1 MKRLFWLLV
10 SCFWVAIDLWTK
22 HLAVLHLQGQPDID
36 VLPVLRWRYAE
47 NYGAAFSILTGNT
60 WLLLAIGVLVSG
72 FLLIALLKPQ
82 KSSFFLSFGY
92 ASILGGAIGNIY
104 DRISFGYVRD
114 MISVYY
120 TPWDFYFA
128 IFNVADVAINVGV
141 AAILIDWLFIK
152 KKDAN

>member
-1 MKRLFWLLV
+1 MVSFFWL
-10 SCFWVAIDLWTK
+10 AIDLWTK
-22 HLAVLHLQGQPDID
+22 HLAVLHLQKQADIE
-36 VLPVLRWRYAE
+36 VLPILRWRYAE

-60 WLLLAIGVLVSG
+60 WLLLGIGIVISI
-72 FLLIALLKPQ
+72 FLLFALLKPQ
-82 KSSFFLSFGY
+82 QSSWLLSLGY

-104 DRISFGYVRD
+104 DRISLGYVRD

-141 AAILIDWLFIK
+141 IALILDWIFVK
-152 KKDAN
+152 KKA

>member
-1 MKRLFWLLV
+1 MKRLLWLLV
-10 SCFWVAIDLWTK
+10 SFFWLAIDLWTK
-22 HLAVLHLQGQPDID
+22 HLAVLHLQKQADIE
-36 VLPVLRWRYAE
+36 VLPILRWRYAE

-60 WLLLAIGVLVSG
+60 WLLLGIGIVISI
-72 FLLIALLKPQ
+72 FLLFALLKPQ
-82 KSSFFLSFGY
+82 QSSWLLSLGY

-104 DRISFGYVRD
+104 DRISLGYVRD

-141 AAILIDWLFIK
+141 IALILDWIFVK
-152 KKDAN
+152 KKA

>member
-1 MKRLFWLLV
+1 MKRLLWLLV
-10 SCFWVAIDLWTK
+10 SFFWLAIDLWTK
-22 HLAVLHLQGQPDID
+22 HLAVLHLQNQADID
-36 VLPVLRWRYAE
+36 VLPILRWRYAE

-60 WLLLAIGVLVSG
+60 WLLLGIGIVISI
-72 FLLIALLKPQ
+72 FLLFALLKPQ
-82 KSSFFLSFGY
+82 QSSWLLSLGY

-104 DRISFGYVRD
+104 DRISLGYVRD

-141 AAILIDWLFIK
+141 IALILDWIFVK
-152 KKDAN
+152 KKA

>member
-1 MKRLFWLLV
+1 MKRLLWLLV
-10 SCFWVAIDLWTK
+10 SFFWLAIDLWTK
-22 HLAVLHLQGQPDID
+22 HLAVLHLQNQADID
-36 VLPVLRWRYAE
+36 VLPILRWRYAE

-60 WLLLAIGVLVSG
+60 WLLLGIGVVISI
-72 FLLIALLKPQ
+72 FLLFALLKPQ
-82 KSSFFLSFGY
+82 QSSWLLSLGY

-104 DRISFGYVRD
+104 DRISLGYVRD

-141 AAILIDWLFIK
+141 IALILDWIFVK
-152 KKDAN
+152 KKA